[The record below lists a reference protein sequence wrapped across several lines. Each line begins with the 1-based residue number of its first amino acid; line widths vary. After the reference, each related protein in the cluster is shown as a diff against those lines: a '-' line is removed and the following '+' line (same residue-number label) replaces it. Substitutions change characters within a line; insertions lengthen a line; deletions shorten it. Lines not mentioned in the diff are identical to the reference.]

1 MKIIFFGSFQYAV
14 PALEAFIKN
23 SYEILAIVTNPDSL
37 QGRKK
42 ELVASPVKLAAQ
54 QAGLNVIQ
62 PEKLRHNAEFLEYLK
77 SLNPDLNIVVAY
89 GKIIPKEII
98 ELPKYGTINIHPSL
112 LPAYR
117 GPSPVQTAILNGEK
131 ETGVTIMQI
140 DEEVDHGPILA
151 QAKYQISPNAY
162 YQQITRELFQTG
174 AELLIKTMP
183 DWLAGKVIPRPQNH
197 SSATFTKKFSWPDGR
212 IDWNQPAEK
221 IFNQIRA
228 LNPEPGTWTTFNG
241 KILKILKASLSKG
254 STLVLEEV
262 QPEGK
267 KAMAFEDFL
276 RRIGERELKF
286 E

>member
-117 GPSPVQTAILNGEK
+117 GPSPVQAAILNGEK

-254 STLVLEEV
+254 STLILEEV

>member
-221 IFNQIRA
+221 IFNQIHA

-254 STLVLEEV
+254 STLILEEV

>member
-1 MKIIFFGSFQYAV
+1 MKNFDREMKIIFFGSFQYAV

-140 DEEVDHGPILA
+140 DEEVDHCPIFS
-151 QAKYQISPNAY
+151 QTKY
-162 YQQITRELFQTG
+162 
-174 AELLIKTMP
+174 
-183 DWLAGKVIPRPQNH
+183 
-197 SSATFTKKFSWPDGR
+197 
-212 IDWNQPAEK
+212 
-221 IFNQIRA
+221 
-228 LNPEPGTWTTFNG
+228 
-241 KILKILKASLSKG
+241 
-254 STLVLEEV
+254 
-262 QPEGK
+262 
-267 KAMAFEDFL
+267 
-276 RRIGERELKF
+276 
-286 E
+286 